1 MKTLDLIC
9 AWGLVILGAVR
20 CVLAILH
27 GDWTQVGALSSLS
40 AGTTVVA
47 VGMLNVLRANG
58 GKSMSRVFA
67 IICNLLLLFVM
78 LGLGVGLHRLLSP
91 TPYVSVALLLV
102 GLETIFSIVR
112 SK

>member
-1 MKTLDLIC
+1 MKTFDLIC
-9 AWGLVILGAVR
+9 AWALVILGAIR

-27 GDWTQVGALSSLS
+27 GEWTDAGALSSLS

-47 VGMLNVLRANG
+47 VGMLNVLRASG
-58 GKSMSRVFA
+58 GKSMARVFA

-78 LGLGVGLHRLLSP
+78 IGLGVGLHRLLSP

-102 GLETIFSIVR
+102 AFESIFSIVR